1 MYLIRMYSGFTHFL
15 SGVHDL
21 LRYVRAFYLLYFLEV
36 NTGRN
41 PGNHGHGRYFG
52 LQYTTVKL
60 PDHPGS
66 VWNSDYVTPQ
76 WVWCCG
82 EVQSINKEPVVGG
95 SATSDDD
102 SLYLMGRLPSGTC
115 EETSDNVP
123 AARGLI

>member
-1 MYLIRMYSGFTHFL
+1 MHTCKRVF
-15 SGVHDL
+15 
-21 LRYVRAFYLLYFLEV
+21 
-36 NTGRN
+36 GRV
-41 PGNHGHGRYFG
+41 GNFAGMAPRSI
-52 LQYTTVKL
+52 LKL

-76 WVWCCG
+76 RVWCCG

-123 AARGLI
+123 ARGLI